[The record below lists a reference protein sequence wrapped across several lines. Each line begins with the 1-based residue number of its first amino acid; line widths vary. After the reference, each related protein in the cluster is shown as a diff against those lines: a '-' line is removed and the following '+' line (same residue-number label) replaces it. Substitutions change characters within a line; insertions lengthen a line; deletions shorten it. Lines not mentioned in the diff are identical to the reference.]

1 MITAPSATKISDHSF
16 EADPKAAP
24 LADEGLTEPPA
35 EIAPPDVK
43 VPPVVILLEPSN
55 VIAAEPPLS
64 FMSLPLTVRS
74 PVVTTLP
81 LDVTV
86 PSAATVNAKVPSV

>member
-1 MITAPSATKISDHSF
+1 MTDPSARYKSDHSF

-24 LADEGLTEPPA
+24 LAEEGLTAPPA
-35 EIAPPDVK
+35 EIDPPVVT

-64 FMSLPLTVRS
+64 LISFPLTVKS

>member
-1 MITAPSATKISDHSF
+1 MITDPSATKISDHSF

-55 VIAAEPPLS
+55 VIKNQ
-64 FMSLPLTVRS
+64 T
-74 PVVTTLP
+74 PVFFTR
-81 LDVTV
+81 
-86 PSAATVNAKVPSV
+86 